1 MVIDSNKICNGK
13 EVKRTL
19 VTDDYVFFLT
29 GPLGNWYPSPL
40 KYSYKSEPEK
50 DFFSAEQ
57 LFMYIK
63 AREFYDFETAVKI
76 LKCKNSKEAKDL
88 GRQVVGYDDNVW
100 SKVRTFYMMQILS
113 AKYDQCPEFQ
123 SEVDNSKYHG
133 KAFVEANPNDKIWSC
148 GLSMDNEMIKDK
160 NNWDG
165 TNLLGNCLDKLR
177 ESKHSDVMTKL
188 SFFKNQVVKI
198 NINKNKFVPYIYGDF
213 IGLLQYDEIVKNYV
227 LNHPMVFNKEKCCY
241 EVISQISNFC
251 NYDVKKIKLTK
262 FDDFYV
268 WYLKQLEF
276 ECKLFQEKGH
286 KNEVNF
292 IELGE
297 NREDFIIDE
306 DFRKE
311 IIE

>member
-1 MVIDSNKICNGK
+1 MNSEKKINKK
-13 EVKRTL
+13 YKTL
-19 VTDDYVFFLT
+19 VTDDYVFFLN
-29 GPLGNWYPSPL
+29 GPLGNWYPSLL
-40 KYSYKSEPEK
+40 KYSYRGEPVKE
-50 DFFSAEQ
+50 FFSSEQ
-57 LFMYIK
+57 LFMYLK
-63 AREFYDFETAVKI
+63 ARQFYDIETAVKI
-76 LKCKNSKEAKDL
+76 LNCKNSKEAKDL
-88 GRQVVGYDDNVW
+88 GRQVVGYDDDVW
-100 SKVRTFYMMQILS
+100 SRVRIIRMLEVLKV
-113 AKYDQCPEFQ
+113 KYYQCPEFKD
-123 SEVDNSKYHG
+123 EIDNPLYLRKQ
-133 KAFVEANPNDKIWSC
+133 FVEANPNDKIWSC

-165 TNLLGNCLDKLR
+165 KNLLGICFNTLRNNEHFEVNRQLDY
-177 ESKHSDVMTKL
+177 
-188 SFFKNQVVKI
+188 FKDQVVKI
-198 NINKNKFVPYIYGDF
+198 CINKNKEIPYIHGDF
-213 IGLLQYDEIVKNYV
+213 IALLQYDEIVKNYV

-268 WYLKQLEF
+268 WYLKQLDF

-292 IELGE
+292 IELSE